1 MNSPPNPSH
10 GDCPSLGIAERVRS
24 SSRAQRGDP
33 DCRGLRPRNDDQ
45 RKSPWDAALKTPLW
59 TSPFRPFYLLG
70 TAYGLL
76 LMLVWMG
83 AYAGFWSFPSVG
95 PSPWLWHGHEMVF
108 GFAAAIISGIVLT
121 ALPSWA
127 GTEEISG
134 GRLALLV
141 GLWLA
146 GRLALIAPLP
156 ALLGAVLDCALFPVM
171 ALLLTPQLLRVNN
184 RNYRW
189 LLLVLAGLFAAN
201 LVFHAGRLLADPVL
215 AVLGLRLAI
224 YSIILLY
231 VLKAGVLTPIFTGN
245 ALRESGRGGDIPFI
259 PWFDALAAA
268 SVVALAGVD
277 LAGLPS
283 PWIGAAA
290 LAACLIHGAR
300 LARWRGWRVADV
312 PLLAAMHL
320 GYLWLV
326 LAFALR
332 AGAEL
337 SGALPAIAWLHAF
350 NVGALG
356 LMMLGLMT
364 RVTLYHTGRALQL
377 PPLLPVAY
385 GLMFAA
391 AVLRVAVT
399 LCALGSAWLAL
410 SMLLWAA
417 PFAIYLALF
426 GAMLWRPSLPRAA
439 A

>member
-1 MNSPPNPSH
+1 M
-10 GDCPSLGIAERVRS
+10 
-24 SSRAQRGDP
+24 
-33 DCRGLRPRNDDQ
+33 
-45 RKSPWDAALKTPLW
+45 W

-70 TAYGLL
+70 AAYGVL
-76 LMLVWMG
+76 LMLVWLG
-83 AYAGFWSFPSVG
+83 AYAGFWSLPSAG
-95 PSPWLWHGHEMVF
+95 QSPWLWHGHEMVF

-127 GTEEISG
+127 GTEEIGG

-156 ALLGAVLDCALFPVM
+156 ALLGAALDCALFPLM
-171 ALLLTPQLLRVNN
+171 AAMLLPQLLAVEN
-184 RNYRW
+184 RNYLW
-189 LLLVLAGLFAAN
+189 LLPVLAGLSAAN
-201 LVFHAGRLLADPVL
+201 VVFHAGCLLADPAL

-245 ALRESGRGGDIPFI
+245 ALREMGRGGDIAFI

-268 SVVALAGVD
+268 SVVALAAAD

-283 PWIGAAA
+283 RWIGAAA
-290 LAACLIHGAR
+290 LAACLIHAAR

-320 GYLWLV
+320 GYAWLV

-356 LMMLGLMT
+356 MMMLGLMT
-364 RVTLYHTGRALQL
+364 RVTLHHTGRPLQL
-377 PPLLPVAY
+377 PPPLYAAY
-385 GLMFAA
+385 VLMFAA
-391 AVLRVAVT
+391 AALRVAVT
-399 LCALGSAWLAL
+399 LCSLGTAWLAL

-426 GAMLWRPSLPRAA
+426 GAMLWRPSLPRPA
-439 A
+439 

>member
-1 MNSPPNPSH
+1 
-10 GDCPSLGIAERVRS
+10 
-24 SSRAQRGDP
+24 
-33 DCRGLRPRNDDQ
+33 
-45 RKSPWDAALKTPLW
+45 
-59 TSPFRPFYLLG
+59 
-70 TAYGLL
+70 
-76 LMLVWMG
+76 MLVWLG
-83 AYAGFWSFPSVG
+83 AYAGLWHLPTAG
-95 PSPWLWHGHEMVF
+95 LSPWLWHGHEMVF

-127 GTEEISG
+127 GTEEIRG
-134 GRLALLV
+134 GRLVLLV

-156 ALLGAVLDCALFPVM
+156 ALPGAVIDCALFPVM
-171 ALLLTPQLLRVNN
+171 TLMLLPQLLAVGN

-189 LLLVLAGLFAAN
+189 LLPVLAGLSAAN
-201 LVFHAGRLLADPVL
+201 MIFHAGCLLADPAL

-259 PWFDALAAA
+259 PWFDALATA
-268 SVVALAGVD
+268 SVLLLAGAD
-277 LAGLPS
+277 LVGLPA

-320 GYLWLV
+320 GYAWLV
-326 LAFALR
+326 VALALR
-332 AGAEL
+332 AAAEL
-337 SGALPAIAWLHAF
+337 SGALPATAWLHAF

-356 LMMLGLMT
+356 MMMLGLMT
-364 RVTLYHTGRALQL
+364 RVTLHHTGRPLL
-377 PPLLPVAY
+377 VPPLLRAGY
-385 GLMFAA
+385 LLMFAA
-391 AVLRVAVT
+391 AVLRVTV
-399 LCALGSAWLAL
+399 ALRALDADWLAL
-410 SMLLWAA
+410 SMLLWAS

-426 GAMLWRPSLPRAA
+426 GAMLWRPSLPR
-439 A
+439 